1 MFSNVVV
8 LVVVLLSA
16 VSAFMPHAPRVSS
29 KTSLTMKNDV
39 QKFIGAAMVGASVFL
54 GGSATRAEID
64 YDGIKYLG
72 GGDKVDLNNANIR
85 AYLKIGGMYPNLASK
100 IVTNGPFKSVADV
113 YSIPGLSAA
122 EKDVLKKNE
131 GRFVTLDVKPEYD
144 IDKINNG
151 LYR

>member
-1 MFSNVVV
+1 MFSKVAV
-8 LVVVLLSA
+8 LLVVLLSA
-16 VSAFMPHAPRVSS
+16 VSAFMPHAPRVSKS
-29 KTSLTMKNDV
+29 SLTMKNDV
-39 QKFIGAAMVGASVFL
+39 QKFIGAAMISASVFL
-54 GGSATRAEID
+54 GGAATRAEID

-85 AYLKIGGMYPNLASK
+85 AYLKIPGMYPTLASK
-100 IVTNGPFKSVADV
+100 IVTNGPFKTVSDV
-113 YSIPGLSAA
+113 YNINGLSAT
-122 EKDVLKKNE
+122 EKDTLKKFE